1 MSGFLAGIQAA
12 QTSVDEA
19 AEIAGK
25 DPNKLLNILYGTQTG
40 NAETLASET
49 ADAARNFGIE
59 AKVQGLDEVDISN
72 FANMK
77 NVIFTIATYGEGD
90 MPDNAELFWKDL
102 SNSDMPKLP
111 NMKFGV
117 LALGDT
123 GYDEFCQAGKLID
136 MRLEQLGASRIIKRQ
151 DCDVDYEEV
160 ASSWINNIMPMLGS
174 SSNSSELPLDVKAKK
189 NSWNRKNP
197 FSAVLSTNKLLSK
210 SGSGKEIRHFEVDIA
225 DSGIQYEA
233 GDVINIIPVNAPD
246 LVQSIITRLGV
257 KSSFIPEN
265 KNESIESLFTSS
277 YEISTPSK
285 NLVAYIEDKIGDK
298 ELTSVVKSANKDIL
312 SEYLWGKD
320 ILDLLT
326 IDPNYQFNI
335 DDILSNLKSLQHRA
349 YSISSSPKKY
359 PDSIHMTISAV
370 RWNNNDRTH
379 LGVCSSYLSD
389 RVIES
394 KSVKMFVSPNKSFR
408 VPEDG
413 QTPMIM
419 VGPGTGIAPFRAFL
433 DEREMSKAKGENW
446 LFFGDQTRQFDFAY
460 EEEFLEKKN
469 SGLLT
474 KLDLAFSRD
483 QEEKVY
489 VQDRMRESGKEF
501 FMWLERGAHF
511 YVCGDATK
519 MAKDVDSALRDIIST
534 EGNMTSE
541 KADLYV
547 NNLKREKRYLRDVY

>member
-1 MSGFLAGIQAA
+1 
-12 QTSVDEA
+12 
-19 AEIAGK
+19 
-25 DPNKLLNILYGTQTG
+25 
-40 NAETLASET
+40 
-49 ADAARNFGIE
+49 
-59 AKVQGLDEVDISN
+59 
-72 FANMK
+72 
-77 NVIFTIATYGEGD
+77 
-90 MPDNAELFWKDL
+90 
-102 SNSDMPKLP
+102 MPKLP

-160 ASSWINNIMPMLGS
+160 ASSWISNIMPMLGS
-174 SSNSSELPLDVKAKK
+174 GSNRSELPLDVKAKK
-189 NSWNRKNP
+189 TSWNRKNP
-197 FSAVLSTNKLLSK
+197 FPAVLSTNKLLSK
-210 SGSGKEIRHFEVDIA
+210 SGSGKEIRHFEVDIS

-265 KNESIESLFTSS
+265 KNQSIESLFTSS

-298 ELTSVVKSANKDIL
+298 ELTSVVKSANKDML

-326 IDPNYQFNI
+326 IEPNYQFNI

-489 VQDRMRESGKEF
+489 VQDRMRESSKEF

>member
-1 MSGFLAGIQAA
+1 
-12 QTSVDEA
+12 
-19 AEIAGK
+19 
-25 DPNKLLNILYGTQTG
+25 
-40 NAETLASET
+40 
-49 ADAARNFGIE
+49 
-59 AKVQGLDEVDISN
+59 
-72 FANMK
+72 
-77 NVIFTIATYGEGD
+77 
-90 MPDNAELFWKDL
+90 
-102 SNSDMPKLP
+102 
-111 NMKFGV
+111 
-117 LALGDT
+117 
-123 GYDEFCQAGKLID
+123 
-136 MRLEQLGASRIIKRQ
+136 
-151 DCDVDYEEV
+151 
-160 ASSWINNIMPMLGS
+160 
-174 SSNSSELPLDVKAKK
+174 
-189 NSWNRKNP
+189 
-197 FSAVLSTNKLLSK
+197 
-210 SGSGKEIRHFEVDIA
+210 
-225 DSGIQYEA
+225 
-233 GDVINIIPVNAPD
+233 
-246 LVQSIITRLGV
+246 
-257 KSSFIPEN
+257 
-265 KNESIESLFTSS
+265 
-277 YEISTPSK
+277 
-285 NLVAYIEDKIGDK
+285 
-298 ELTSVVKSANKDIL
+298 
-312 SEYLWGKD
+312 
-320 ILDLLT
+320 
-326 IDPNYQFNI
+326 
-335 DDILSNLKSLQHRA
+335 
-349 YSISSSPKKY
+349 
-359 PDSIHMTISAV
+359 MTISAV

-547 NNLKREKRYLRDVY
+547 NKLKREKRYLRDVY

>member
-1 MSGFLAGIQAA
+1 M
-12 QTSVDEA
+12 
-19 AEIAGK
+19 
-25 DPNKLLNILYGTQTG
+25 
-40 NAETLASET
+40 
-49 ADAARNFGIE
+49 
-59 AKVQGLDEVDISN
+59 
-72 FANMK
+72 
-77 NVIFTIATYGEGD
+77 
-90 MPDNAELFWKDL
+90 
-102 SNSDMPKLP
+102 
-111 NMKFGV
+111 
-117 LALGDT
+117 
-123 GYDEFCQAGKLID
+123 
-136 MRLEQLGASRIIKRQ
+136 
-151 DCDVDYEEV
+151 
-160 ASSWINNIMPMLGS
+160 
-174 SSNSSELPLDVKAKK
+174 
-189 NSWNRKNP
+189 
-197 FSAVLSTNKLLSK
+197 
-210 SGSGKEIRHFEVDIA
+210 
-225 DSGIQYEA
+225 
-233 GDVINIIPVNAPD
+233 
-246 LVQSIITRLGV
+246 VQSIITRLGV

-265 KNESIESLFTSS
+265 KNQSIESLFTSS

-298 ELTSVVKSANKDIL
+298 ELTSVVKSANKDML

-335 DDILSNLKSLQHRA
+335 EDILSNLKSLQHRA

-489 VQDRMRESGKEF
+489 VQDRMRESSKEF